1 MGYNGDQLE
10 GAIQTAKQA
19 MKSIKKYKT
28 FNLSLLQAND
38 ISSLKEDIEKACNMI
53 KSIDFGRYRAA
64 RKYSGNSCIS
74 RLDHFLAID
83 DILYNDE
90 LNLSIGIDWTV
101 NIEEVQYKA
110 GKHGDLQDALEL
122 VVDKTCAV
130 CVQYSDLLDELDSA
144 SLAKAVYKLLK
155 KINKAASKYKFA
167 GYLVVD
173 AHDLV

>member
-19 MKSIKKYKT
+19 MKAIKKYKT
-28 FNLSLLQAND
+28 FNLSLLQIND
-38 ISSLKEDIEKACNMI
+38 INSLKEDIDKACDQI
-53 KSIDFGRYRAA
+53 RSLDFGRYKSA
-64 RKYSGNSCIS
+64 RKYSNNTCTS

-101 NIEEVQYKA
+101 NPEEVYYKA
-110 GKHGDLQDALEL
+110 SKHEDLQEALGL

-130 CVQYSDLLDELDSA
+130 CIQHSDLLDELDKP
-144 SLAKAVYKLLK
+144 SLARAIYKLLK
-155 KINKAASKYKFA
+155 KINKAVSKYKFA
-167 GYLVVD
+167 GYLVID
-173 AHDLV
+173 AYDLV